1 VLLSRHTHTVR
12 HLAVREVRFLYRERN
27 RTRWCGHY
35 RNLKK
40 LSGAACCRDDQ
51 DVCTV
56 VATVCEYSSVCTIMC
71 VQFHSVYGSVC
82 KVLCVQY
89 HSVYSS
95 VCTVVAKVCVCV
107 RFCVYSSVCTVSQC
121 VRFCAYSSVCTVLCV
136 QFSVYS
142 SVCTVSQC
150 VQVCV
155 TVSQCVQ
162 FHSVYS
168 SVCKVSQCV
177 RFWPQRTHKEF
188 LQRAKCLT
196 MKQCC
201 IFPFWIP

>member
-1 VLLSRHTHTVR
+1 MLLSRHTHTVR

-121 VRFCAYSSVCTVLCV
+121 V
-136 QFSVYS
+136 
-142 SVCTVSQC
+142 
-150 VQVCV
+150 QVCV

>member
-1 VLLSRHTHTVR
+1 MLLSRHTHTVR

-71 VQFHSVYGSVC
+71 VQFHSVYGSVRT
-82 KVLCVQY
+82 VLCVQ
-89 HSVYSS
+89 
-95 VCTVVAKVCVCV
+95 
-107 RFCVYSSVCTVSQC
+107 FCV
-121 VRFCAYSSVCTVLCV
+121 YSSVCTVLCV
-136 QFSVYS
+136 QFHSVYR
-142 SVCTVSQC
+142 SVL
-150 VQVCV
+150 
-155 TVSQCVQ
+155 Q

-168 SVCKVSQCV
+168 FTVFTVLCVKFHSVYGSG
-177 RFWPQRTHKEF
+177 PKEHTKSF
-188 LQRAKCLT
+188 YRERNV
-196 MKQCC
+196 
-201 IFPFWIP
+201 